1 MPRSRPRTRPE
12 SVDNC
17 LVFGA
22 SGAIGRFLVTRL
34 LAAGERVFAVSRC
47 VQSDARTNLRW
58 IEGSLESDF
67 ALPDAVETIFSCGPL
82 DAFARWYERTPTG
95 AARVVAIGSMSADS
109 KRDSI
114 DAAERDVASRLAEA
128 EARVLRVAASRGAAA
143 TLLRPTLVYGA
154 GRDRSLA
161 PIARFARRWR
171 VFPRIVGANGLRQP
185 VHADDLAIACVAASS
200 SPRAAGRHY
209 EVGGG
214 ERLTF
219 SAMIE
224 RTCRSLDVSC
234 LALPVPLFALRMFA
248 SSRSAAVVRLTRDLV
263 ADNADAARD
272 FGWSPRL
279 FAPDASRWPR
289 DA

>member
-1 MPRSRPRTRPE
+1 MKT
-12 SVDNC
+12 C

-34 LAAGERVFAVSRC
+34 LDAGERVFAVSRRA
-47 VQSDARTNLRW
+47 QADAQTNLQW
-58 IEGSLESDF
+58 IEGSLESGF
-67 ALPDAVETIFSCGPL
+67 VLPDGIDAIFSCGPL
-82 DAFARWYERTPTG
+82 DAFAHWYERTPTG

-114 DAAERDVASRLAEA
+114 DAAERGVASRLADA
-128 EARVLRVAASRGAAA
+128 EGRVLRAAASRNAAA

-171 VFPRIVGANGLRQP
+171 VFPRIVGACGLRQP
-185 VHADDLAIACVAASS
+185 VHAEDLAHACIAASS
-200 SPRAAGRHY
+200 SARTAGRIY

-214 ERLTF
+214 ERLSF

-224 RTCRSLDVSC
+224 RTCRSLDVRC
-234 LALPVPLFALRMFA
+234 LALPVPLAALRVLA
-248 SSRSAAVVRLTRDLV
+248 PSRAAAIARLTRDLV

-272 FGWSPRL
+272 FGWSPRA
-279 FAPDASRWPR
+279 FAPEAARWPR

>member
-1 MPRSRPRTRPE
+1 MAT
-12 SVDNC
+12 C

-22 SGAIGRFLVTRL
+22 SGAIGRFLVARL
-34 LAAGERVFAVSRC
+34 LAAGEHVSAVSRRA
-47 VQSDARTNLRW
+47 QADARDGLRW
-58 IEGSLESDF
+58 IEGSLESDV
-67 ALPDAVETIFSCGPL
+67 ALPGGVDAIFSCGPL
-82 DAFARWYERTPTG
+82 DAFARWYARTPTG

-128 EARVLRVAASRGAAA
+128 EDVVLRVAATRGAAA

-171 VFPRIVGANGLRQP
+171 VFPRIVGASGLRQP
-185 VHADDLAIACVAASS
+185 VHADDLALACIAASA
-200 SPRAAGRHY
+200 SPKTAGRRY

-219 SAMIE
+219 AAMIE

-234 LALPVPLFALRMFA
+234 VALPVPPFALRLLG
-248 SSRSAAVVRLTRDLV
+248 SSRSTAIARLTRDLV
-263 ADNADAARD
+263 ADNSDAARD
-272 FGWSPRL
+272 FGWAPRP
-279 FAPDASRWPR
+279 FAPDAAHWPR